1 MAAAGPDPMMA
12 AVVTAVKDLLKFKI
26 IQSISTGD
34 KTYDSLIQA
43 FLLSVMTAVFGLF
56 SLEYV
61 KTRYMIWRFR
71 RGVGTFKAG
80 VLTPES
86 AKQWETISK
95 QREDILI
102 YKTWRMKDNEPA
114 QKFTQK
120 FCSYFIQKA
129 GWKLSKGFIAV
140 FELDGFTDVEIL
152 GHSQMI
158 TAIKRCIRRT
168 SFTPLFVIG
177 DSVAGCCLDEDE
189 NIILYSDNDKTL
201 RAMLDDINKCEVDKA
216 VINSEEAS
224 KKHGDRHIYTYE
236 KEDGHTLYRDRCLDK
251 FVSRHK
257 VKIKNLLDAFIE
269 ANKSGSDYGGFGTYN
284 LGIML
289 HGRPGTGKTFLIK
302 AICNYLKR
310 NVYIVDMR
318 KIKNKADFEN
328 IFYDDNVED
337 HVYVLDE
344 FDCVQ
349 GAIKDRSQDCKEDA
363 KTKDDSLHQKKMDL
377 LRLLM
382 MERSSQKEVKKA
394 DDEVSPIQEELG
406 KINEEISNRENAL
419 SLDTMLTVLDGMI
432 EMRGRVIIAT
442 TNFIDNIDKALMR
455 DGRFDIK
462 IKLDTFNSDEIR
474 ELLRI
479 MFAKKAS
486 DAEMRRL
493 ETIKLTEDV
502 YTPTQ
507 LINIGI
513 SQGSLTK
520 VLDIIKL
527 PEKEQ

>member
-1 MAAAGPDPMMA
+1 
-12 AVVTAVKDLLKFKI
+12 
-26 IQSISTGD
+26 
-34 KTYDSLIQA
+34 
-43 FLLSVMTAVFGLF
+43 
-56 SLEYV
+56 
-61 KTRYMIWRFR
+61 
-71 RGVGTFKAG
+71 
-80 VLTPES
+80 
-86 AKQWETISK
+86 
-95 QREDILI
+95 
-102 YKTWRMKDNEPA
+102 
-114 QKFTQK
+114 
-120 FCSYFIQKA
+120 
-129 GWKLSKGFIAV
+129 
-140 FELDGFTDVEIL
+140 
-152 GHSQMI
+152 
-158 TAIKRCIRRT
+158 
-168 SFTPLFVIG
+168 
-177 DSVAGCCLDEDE
+177 
-189 NIILYSDNDKTL
+189 
-201 RAMLDDINKCEVDKA
+201 
-216 VINSEEAS
+216 
-224 KKHGDRHIYTYE
+224 
-236 KEDGHTLYRDRCLDK
+236 
-251 FVSRHK
+251 
-257 VKIKNLLDAFIE
+257 
-269 ANKSGSDYGGFGTYN
+269 
-284 LGIML
+284 
-289 HGRPGTGKTFLIK
+289 
-302 AICNYLKR
+302 
-310 NVYIVDMR
+310 
-318 KIKNKADFEN
+318 
-328 IFYDDNVED
+328 
-337 HVYVLDE
+337 
-344 FDCVQ
+344 
-349 GAIKDRSQDCKEDA
+349 
-363 KTKDDSLHQKKMDL
+363 
-377 LRLLM
+377 